1 MRLKDK
7 TALITGGTSG
17 MGRAASELFAEEG
30 CRIIIAGRRE
40 KIGKQIASNI
50 KKNGGEAIFFATD
63 VSKKDQVK
71 NLVDSSVDTYKK
83 IDVLFNNAGI
93 NRHDNGGPHTEDE
106 DTFDEVIGVNLKGAF
121 LCTKYVVPIMMEN
134 EGGSIINNSSV
145 LDSRVTR
152 SSTTSYHVSK
162 GGLAMLSRK
171 TAIEYAQYNIRANT
185 IQPGAIATEMSGIT
199 WEELDDP
206 DVINRRKRIQPLKRM
221 GHPMDVAYAALYL
234 ASDEA
239 AFVTG
244 ASILV
249 DGGTSALYA

>member
-1 MRLKDK
+1 MRLQDK
-7 TALITGGTSG
+7 IALITGGSSG
-17 MGRAASELFAEEG
+17 MGRAAAELFAKEG
-30 CRIIIAGRRE
+30 CKVIIAGRRE
-40 KIGKQIASNI
+40 KTGEQVTSKIKAS
-50 KKNGGEAIFFATD
+50 GGEAIFFRTD

-71 NLVDSSVDTYKK
+71 NLVASSIDIYKK
-83 IDVLFNNAGI
+83 IDILFNNAGI

-106 DTFDEVIGVNLKGAF
+106 DTFDQVVGVNLKGAF
-121 LCTKYVVPIMMEN
+121 LCTKYVVPIMIEN

-145 LDSRVTR
+145 LDTRVDR
-152 SSTTSYHVSK
+152 GSTTSYHVSK
-162 GGLAMLSRK
+162 GGLAMLTKK

-206 DVINRRKRIQPLKRM
+206 DIINRRKRIQPLKRM

-244 ASILV
+244 SSILV
-249 DGGTSALYA
+249 DGGTSALYS

>member
-1 MRLKDK
+1 
-7 TALITGGTSG
+7 

-40 KIGKQIASNI
+40 KIGKQIVSNI

-93 NRHDNGGPHTEDE
+93 NRHDNGGPHTENE

-152 SSTTSYHVSK
+152 ASTTSYHVSK

-199 WEELDDP
+199 WGELDDP